1 MGECQCCS
9 RKGEVNLNEMEN
21 NENEQ
26 IISNSINKKGTIQN
40 NNYFTNINLNYINSQ
55 QKNGIS
61 NLLNNNYNMSY
72 TQNNIKNQPFDLF
85 SSSHSFNNKENKQ
98 LSSKGQKINYIN
110 PNEKSSLLES
120 LRNLML
126 KEINNSRK
134 NPLSVIPKIE
144 KYYQNI
150 DISNKNEFFIRVDEK
165 NKIRLYKGK
174 NLFIQCQNFLKK
186 LSSLPSFIL
195 KNEMTFPF
203 PEIKNKISINECTN
217 EFYLSKTLKKI
228 NEEMEKNNNIKILNF
243 HYDIMTSNTEL
254 SVVLQIV
261 DDTNSLFQR
270 RNNIFRKDGKYIG
283 INVGKISDDLFCYY
297 LLFGKDNN

>member
-9 RKGEVNLNEMEN
+9 RKGEVILNEKEN

-26 IISNSINKKGTIQN
+26 IINNSINKKGTIQN
-40 NNYFTNINLNYINSQ
+40 NNYYTNINLNYISSQ
-55 QKNGIS
+55 QKNDIS
-61 NLLNNNYNMSY
+61 NLLNNNYNLSY
-72 TQNNIKNQPFDLF
+72 SQNNIKNQPFELI
-85 SSSHSFNNKENKQ
+85 SSFNNNENK
-98 LSSKGQKINYIN
+98 LSSSKSQRINYYN

-126 KEINNSRK
+126 IEINNSRK

-195 KNEMTFPF
+195 RNEMTFPF

-228 NEEMEKNNNIKILNF
+228 NEELEKNNNIKILNF

>member
-9 RKGEVNLNEMEN
+9 RKGEVILNEKEN

-26 IISNSINKKGTIQN
+26 IINNSINKKGTIQN
-40 NNYFTNINLNYINSQ
+40 NNYYTNINLNYISSQ
-55 QKNGIS
+55 QKNDIS
-61 NLLNNNYNMSY
+61 NLLNNNYNLSY
-72 TQNNIKNQPFDLF
+72 SQNNIKNQPFELI
-85 SSSHSFNNKENKQ
+85 SSFNNNENK
-98 LSSKGQKINYIN
+98 LSSSKSQRINYYN

-126 KEINNSRK
+126 IEINNSRK

-150 DISNKNEFFIRVDEK
+150 DVSNKNEFFIRVDEK

-195 KNEMTFPF
+195 RNEMTFPF

-217 EFYLSKTLKKI
+217 EFYLSKTLKAI
-228 NEEMEKNNNIKILNF
+228 NEEMEKKNNIKILNF

-270 RNNIFRKDGKYIG
+270 RNNIFRKDSKYIG

>member
-144 KYYQNI
+144 KYYQYI
-150 DISNKNEFFIRVDEK
+150 DVSNKNEFFIKVDEK

-174 NLFIQCQNFLKK
+174 NVFIQCQNFLKK

>member
-1 MGECQCCS
+1 MCECQCCS
-9 RKGEVNLNEMEN
+9 RKGEVNLNEMEK

-40 NNYFTNINLNYINSQ
+40 NNYYTNINLNYISSQ
-55 QKNGIS
+55 QKNDIS
-61 NLLNNNYNMSY
+61 NLLQNNYKVAYSK
-72 TQNNIKNQPFDLF
+72 NNIRNQPFDII
-85 SSSHSFNNKENKQ
+85 SSSNSFNNKENKL
-98 LSSKGQKINYIN
+98 LSSKNQNINNIN
-110 PNEKSSLLES
+110 HSEKSSLLES

-144 KYYQNI
+144 KYFQYI
-150 DISNKNEFFIRVDEK
+150 DVSNKNEYFIRVDEK

-186 LSSLPSFIL
+186 LSYLSSFIL
-195 KNEMTFPF
+195 
-203 PEIKNKISINECTN
+203 
-217 EFYLSKTLKKI
+217 LKKI

>member
-1 MGECQCCS
+1 
-9 RKGEVNLNEMEN
+9 
-21 NENEQ
+21 
-26 IISNSINKKGTIQN
+26 
-40 NNYFTNINLNYINSQ
+40 
-55 QKNGIS
+55 
-61 NLLNNNYNMSY
+61 
-72 TQNNIKNQPFDLF
+72 
-85 SSSHSFNNKENKQ
+85 
-98 LSSKGQKINYIN
+98 
-110 PNEKSSLLES
+110 
-120 LRNLML
+120 ML

-144 KYYQNI
+144 KYYQYI
-150 DISNKNEFFIRVDEK
+150 DVSNKNEYFIRVDEK

-174 NLFIQCQNFLKK
+174 NVFIQCQNFLKK

-195 KNEMTFPF
+195 RNEMTFPF

>member
-9 RKGEVNLNEMEN
+9 RKGEVILNEKEN

-26 IISNSINKKGTIQN
+26 IINNSINKKGTIQN
-40 NNYFTNINLNYINSQ
+40 NNYYTNINLNYISSQ
-55 QKNGIS
+55 QKNDIS
-61 NLLNNNYNMSY
+61 NLLNNNYNLSY
-72 TQNNIKNQPFDLF
+72 SQNNIKNQPFELI
-85 SSSHSFNNKENKQ
+85 SSFNNNENK
-98 LSSKGQKINYIN
+98 LSSSKSQRINYYN

-126 KEINNSRK
+126 IEINNSRK

-195 KNEMTFPF
+195 RNEMTFPF

-217 EFYLSKTLKKI
+217 EFYLSKTLKAI
-228 NEEMEKNNNIKILNF
+228 NEEMEKKNNIKILNF

-270 RNNIFRKDGKYIG
+270 RNNIFRKDSKYIG

>member
-144 KYYQNI
+144 KYFQYI
-150 DISNKNEFFIRVDEK
+150 DVSHKNECFIRVDEK

-217 EFYLSKTLKKI
+217 EFYLSKTLKAI
-228 NEEMEKNNNIKILNF
+228 NEEMEKKNNIKILNF

>member
-9 RKGEVNLNEMEN
+9 RKGEVILNEKEN

-26 IISNSINKKGTIQN
+26 IINNSINKKGTIQN
-40 NNYFTNINLNYINSQ
+40 NNYYTNINLNYISSQ
-55 QKNGIS
+55 QKNDIS
-61 NLLNNNYNMSY
+61 NLLNNNYNLSY
-72 TQNNIKNQPFDLF
+72 SQNNIKNQPFELISSF
-85 SSSHSFNNKENKQ
+85 NKNENKLSSSKSQRINDYN
-98 LSSKGQKINYIN
+98 SS
-110 PNEKSSLLES
+110 EKSSLLES

-126 KEINNSRK
+126 IEINNSRK

-150 DISNKNEFFIRVDEK
+150 DVSNKNEFFIRVDEK

-195 KNEMTFPF
+195 RNEMTFPF

-217 EFYLSKTLKKI
+217 EFYLSKTLKAI
-228 NEEMEKNNNIKILNF
+228 NEEMEKKNNIKILNF

-270 RNNIFRKDGKYIG
+270 RNNIFRKDSKYIG